1 VVGAL
6 EGQRALVTGA
16 SRGIGRA
23 VARALAHEG
32 ARLVLCARDGVALD
46 LITTELGAT
55 AVVADMS
62 VTADVERLVVQTERA
77 FGPAPDIIVS
87 AAGAFGLGPLAT
99 TSVEVF
105 DQMMAV
111 NLRAPFL
118 LLRAF
123 LPVLLQR
130 RAGHIVSVG
139 SIAGRQAISGNGAYA
154 ASKFGLR
161 GLHAVLDTEL
171 RGTGVRATL
180 VEPAATDTTLWD
192 AIDTELNPG
201 LPARSAMLLPEDV
214 ASAVLY
220 VLTRRPE
227 VDVRNLLLERA

>member
-1 VVGAL
+1 VGAL
-6 EGQRALVTGA
+6 EGRRALVTGG

-32 ARLVLCARDGVALD
+32 ARLVLCARGGAALER
-46 LITTELGAT
+46 IASELGAA
-55 AVVADMS
+55 AVSADVSVA
-62 VTADVERLVVQTERA
+62 ADVERLVVQTERTLGA
-77 FGPAPDIIVS
+77 APDIVVS
-87 AAGAFGLGPLAT
+87 AAGAFGLEPLAST
-99 TSVEVF
+99 TVEAF
-105 DQMMAV
+105 DTMLAV

-118 LLRAF
+118 LMRAF
-123 LPVLLQR
+123 LPALLQR

-139 SIAGRQAISGNGAYA
+139 SIAGRQAFPSNGAYA

-161 GLHAVLDTEL
+161 GLHAVLDAEL

-180 VEPAATDTTLWD
+180 VEPAATDTALWD
-192 AIDTELNPG
+192 AIDPAVNPG
-201 LPARSAMLLPEDV
+201 LPARSAMLQPEDV

-220 VLTRRPE
+220 ALTRRPE